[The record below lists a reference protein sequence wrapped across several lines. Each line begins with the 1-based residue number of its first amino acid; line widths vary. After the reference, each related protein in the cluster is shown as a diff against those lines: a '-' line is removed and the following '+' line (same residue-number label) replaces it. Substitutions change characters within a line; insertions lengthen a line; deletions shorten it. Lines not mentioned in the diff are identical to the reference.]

1 MHVHRGVIY
10 AYFLPIGSK
19 AGSRPPAQL
28 ILSRDGVGPAQGA
41 PNLPKYWRATIATRR
56 AVMIGNTMTSWNILL
71 HHPFLSAKLSEPKVV
86 PKYLKSRATFARS

>member
-41 PNLPKYWRATIATRR
+41 PNLPKYWRDNCDAQSGHDRQYDD
-56 AVMIGNTMTSWNILL
+56 VMEYSLTS
-71 HHPFLSAKLSEPKVV
+71 PV
-86 PKYLKSRATFARS
+86 P